1 MFDSIVDAIIHHGKH
16 IGEKPAIII
25 DDAVITYGELS
36 RRIPYLAAQLS
47 EQGIKYGDKIVLSA
61 DHTIQFIEL
70 YFAIHW
76 LGAVNVPVEKKAA
89 VKSQSQLIRT
99 LSPQLVI
106 LQNAESGAE
115 SYQTYT
121 GAAYAVPKNRY
132 PSDSLADILF
142 TTGTTGTPKGVM
154 LSHHNETAGALNVIN
169 GGEMTADDINLLTMP
184 LHHAFGLTTLR
195 AVLYQGGTAVLQ
207 DGVVSLKK
215 MDENIRLHHC
225 NAVYM
230 VPAALRVL
238 YFHTRQRLDLLL
250 GTVEKIEFCTAPLDR
265 KMRSVLS
272 EQLDGVR
279 LYNSYGATESAR
291 SVYMRL
297 DKNQDKP
304 DAIGQAVK
312 NVTIKITDDSH
323 REIASSRQN
332 IGHLAIS
339 GDMNM
344 LGYYNETELTERI
357 LSNGVF
363 YSEDLGYMDRDGF
376 IYLSGRKNDVIN
388 IGGEKVSPLEIEN
401 TALAFPG
408 IRECACIGVS
418 DTNGVLENKPVLY
431 IAEEMGY
438 HVDIDGLKKYL
449 KNYLEAFKVPDEI
462 MMIDDIPKNQI
473 GKIDRGI
480 LNRLWN
486 SRKMEG

>member
-1 MFDSIVDAIIHHGKH
+1 MFDSIVDAIMHHGKH
-16 IGEKPAIII
+16 LNGKPAIII
-25 DDAVITYGELS
+25 DHTVITYGELS
-36 RRIPYLAAQLS
+36 RRIPFLAAQLS
-47 EQGIKYGDKIVLSA
+47 EKGIRYGDRIVLAA

-70 YFAIHW
+70 YFAVHW
-76 LGAVNVPVEKKAA
+76 LGAVNVPVEKKAGI
-89 VKSQSQLIRT
+89 KSLSELIRT
-99 LSPQLVI
+99 LSPQLII
-106 LQNAESGAE
+106 LSQAESGAD
-115 SYQTYT
+115 SYQAYT
-121 GAAYAVPKNRY
+121 GADHTVPESSY
-132 PSDSLADILF
+132 PSDSLADILY

-154 LSHHNETAGALNVIN
+154 LSHQNETAGALNVIN
-169 GGEMTADDINLLTMP
+169 GGEMTTDDINLLTMP

-207 DGVVSLKK
+207 DGVASLKK
-215 MDENIRLHHC
+215 MDENIRQHHC

-238 YFHTRQRLDLLL
+238 YFHTRQRLDLMF
-250 GTVEKIEFCTAPLDR
+250 GTMEKIEFCTAPLDR
-265 KMRSVLS
+265 KMRSVLF

-312 NVTIKITDDSH
+312 NVTIKITDDNH
-323 REIASSRQN
+323 REIESSKQN
-332 IGHLAIS
+332 IGHLAIR

-344 LGYYNETELTERI
+344 LGYFNEEKLTERI
-357 LSNGVF
+357 LSDGVF
-363 YSEDLGYMDRDGF
+363 YSEDLGYMDEDGF
-376 IYLSGRKNDVIN
+376 IYLSGRTNDVIN

-401 TALAFPG
+401 TVLTFQG
-408 IRECACIGVS
+408 IRECACIGVRDS
-418 DTNGVLENKPVLY
+418 KGVLDTKPVLF
-431 IAEEMGY
+431 IAEEIGY
-438 HVDIDGLKKYL
+438 HVDTDKLKKFL
-449 KNYLEAFKVPDEI
+449 KNYLEAYKVPDEI
-462 MMIDDIPKNQI
+462 QIIDDIPKNQI

-486 SRKMEG
+486 SHKMEG